1 MKEKIKSDLSSKMEL
16 IAERIIYRLTLVI
29 IITQISFGVAVSSAM
44 IYLHQNPLEQRPH
57 QY

>member
-29 IITQISFGVAVSSAM
+29 IITQISSGVAVSSAM
-44 IYLHQNPLEQRPH
+44 IYLHQNP
-57 QY
+57 

>member
-29 IITQISFGVAVSSAM
+29 ITQISFGVAVSSAM
-44 IYLHQNPLEQRPH
+44 IYLHQNP
-57 QY
+57 